1 MFFQRN
7 PAERPFMFWLIHELF
22 LKDEGFQEEAKP
34 ISDRE
39 FYTLMAMICGSLL
52 AYGVIFHSFAA

>member
-7 PAERPFMFWLIHELF
+7 SAEQPFMFWLIQELF
-22 LKDEGFQEEAKP
+22 SKDESFEEETKP

-39 FYTLMAMICGSLL
+39 FYTLMALIVGSLL

>member
-7 PAERPFMFWLIHELF
+7 PAEQPFMFWLIQELF
-22 LKDEGFQEEAKP
+22 AKDEGLEEETMP
-34 ISDRE
+34 ISNRE
-39 FYTLMAMICGSLL
+39 FYTMMALLVGSLL